1 MSEIDLDKLAD
12 EIIRLEFPTYE
23 QAIPPLRN
31 AIMRKKARIKL
42 ILERYLTPEG
52 KIEPR
57 PLDLDAKNLIPPE
70 EKQALMIKIA
80 KEGHSFPHHI
90 TCQTCEEDFDQV
102 VNLTLKFVKQ
112 RIREA
117 CEFYLRYKDN
127 PGLLLKEH
135 SKLEKISDRRAYNE
149 WLFKLAFGLK

>member
-52 KIEPR
+52 EDR
-57 PLDLDAKNLIPPE
+57 AKTLRS
-70 EKQALMIKIA
+70 
-80 KEGHSFPHHI
+80 G
-90 TCQTCEEDFDQV
+90 CQELNTA
-102 VNLTLKFVKQ
+102 
-112 RIREA
+112 RREA
-117 CEFYLRYKDN
+117 SAND
-127 PGLLLKEH
+127 
-135 SKLEKISDRRAYNE
+135 
-149 WLFKLAFGLK
+149 